1 MRPAVYAAILGA
13 GVGVG
18 ILVYVLTRRS
28 SGGPKGRPTLGR
40 SATSMLARRPSQPSA
55 GGEARQ
61 YRAFVSHMK
70 AEAAMEARFVQS
82 EIETISGRCCFLDSD
97 DLKDLSQLTKH
108 VRDSEVLVLVQ
119 TKSVLT
125 RPWVLIEL
133 VTAVR
138 AGIYTVP
145 YRSTFLQVRETAVLS
160 VTLRVCRMPP
170 EIVSP
175 LFTHLSLT

>member
-119 TKSVLT
+119 TKSVRT

-138 AGIYTVP
+138 AHVEDRI
-145 YRSTFLQVRETAVLS
+145 
-160 VTLRVCRMPP
+160 
-170 EIVSP
+170 IVYESK
-175 LFTHLSLT
+175 

>member
-18 ILVYVLTRRS
+18 VLVLVLRRRS

-138 AGIYTVP
+138 AGIP
-145 YRSTFLQVRETAVLS
+145 
-160 VTLRVCRMPP
+160 
-170 EIVSP
+170 IVGV
-175 LFTHLSLT
+175 SLDGR